1 MKLKIFGA
9 DWCSPCKKSK
19 ALCEEHNIEY
29 EFFDISADPEALEKV
44 KELLGKEPKTIPQ
57 IFNEDG
63 LIGGLDQLKQL
74 LNV

>member
-1 MKLKIFGA
+1 MKLKIYGA

-19 ALCEEHNIEY
+19 QLCEQHNVEY
-29 EFFDISADPEALEKV
+29 EFFDISASPEALEQV

-63 LIGGLDQLKQL
+63 LIGDYDHLKQL

>member
-19 ALCEEHNIEY
+19 QLCEQHNIEY
-29 EFFDISADPEALEKV
+29 EFFDISASPEALEQIK
-44 KELLGKEPKTIPQ
+44 KLLGKEPKTIPQ

-63 LIGGLDQLKQL
+63 LIGGLDQLIQL
-74 LNV
+74 LSV